1 MMKVT
6 INNKEKIIP
15 EGLTVAE
22 LLKHLEMKSKTSV
35 WVNGYQLLLK
45 EYEQFKINENDIIKI
60 LKIIG
65 GG

>member
-1 MMKVT
+1 MKVT

>member
-6 INNKEKIIP
+6 INNKERDIP
-15 EGLTVAE
+15 DNITVAE
-22 LLKHLEMKSKTSV
+22 MLKHLEMRSKTSV

-45 EYEQFKINENDIIKI
+45 EYDGFKINENDVIKV

>member
-1 MMKVT
+1 MKVI
-6 INNKEKIIP
+6 INNKEKDVP
-15 EGLTVAE
+15 ESITVAE
-22 LLKHLEMKSKTSV
+22 LLKHLEMRSKTSV

-45 EYEQFKINENDIIKI
+45 EYEQFKINENDAIKI